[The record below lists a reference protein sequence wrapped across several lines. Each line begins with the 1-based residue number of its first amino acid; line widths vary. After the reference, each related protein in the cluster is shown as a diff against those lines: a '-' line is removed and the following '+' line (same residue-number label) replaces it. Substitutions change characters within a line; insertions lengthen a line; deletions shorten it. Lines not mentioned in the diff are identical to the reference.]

1 MPLHDWSR
9 LPEWEGV
16 HQLWISELY
25 YDIRSKLPP
34 GYRAGLA
41 KVPGL
46 TIGAPP
52 THPDIN
58 VREVRPATPIAEGPS
73 VEMFPSDETVAVMTL
88 DPNMVIH
95 IRRAN
100 DLVAV
105 FELISPRNKDRE
117 ETRKTTVDRVIG
129 YLMLGV
135 HVAYVDVHAQPLDF
149 SLADAVAFALKIQQ
163 PRVHGPQA
171 MAYAVGG
178 PLEEGGRDLSIRRLP
193 LAVGQPL
200 PTLYLPLTNDRA
212 IALDLETTYAKV
224 TDSYLSW
231 LPTANGTE

>member
-1 MPLHDWSR
+1 MPLHDWSA

-25 YDIRSKLPP
+25 YDIRAKLPP

-46 TIGAPP
+46 TIGGPP

-58 VREVRPATPIAEGPS
+58 VRERSQPTPVAEGPS
-73 VEMFPSDETVAVMTL
+73 VEMFPSDDTVAVMTL

-95 IRRAN
+95 IRHNR

-105 FELISPRNKDRE
+105 FELISPRNKDRDE
-117 ETRKTTVDRVIG
+117 ARETTVDRVVG

-135 HVAYVDVHAQPLDF
+135 HVTFVDVHPQPAEY
-149 SLADAVAFALKIQQ
+149 SLADAVASRLKIQQ
-163 PRVHGPQA
+163 PHVGVLQS
-171 MAYAVGG
+171 MAYAVSG
-178 PLEEGGRDLSIRRLP
+178 PLEEGGRNLSIRRVL

-200 PTLYLPLTNDRA
+200 PAIPLALTTSKA
-212 IALDLETTYAKV
+212 ITIELEKTYGKV
-224 TDSYLSW
+224 TDNYF
-231 LPTANGTE
+231 A